1 MLILFPLPSPSPTER
16 ALRGEWSGDG
26 KVRRGT
32 EAGKNRTR
40 RKQGDPIQ
48 GLSSRSPLSHLRILA
63 SSHHMPLS
71 ERHEVS
77 ERHVMTGTTRERSII
92 ARLTASMSLL
102 ASLLPSSYRYRPEG
116 EARREASEARRQA
129 RDERNE
135 MRDRRLA
142 REPGGGAVTH
152 SLLSSF
158 LTLRASPRRSLT
170 LTAWPAARRS
180 DK

>member
-1 MLILFPLPSPSPTER
+1 
-16 ALRGEWSGDG
+16 
-26 KVRRGT
+26 
-32 EAGKNRTR
+32 
-40 RKQGDPIQ
+40 
-48 GLSSRSPLSHLRILA
+48 
-63 SSHHMPLS
+63 
-71 ERHEVS
+71 
-77 ERHVMTGTTRERSII
+77 MTGTTRERSII

>member
-1 MLILFPLPSPSPTER
+1 MSQSSPIAVWFGAHSVPLTSPSPTER

-48 GLSSRSPLSHLRILA
+48 RLSSRSPLSHLRILA

-102 ASLLPSSYRYRPEG
+102 ASGSVSLSGLFTSTSGSGASPEG
-116 EARREASEARRQA
+116 GDPRRIEDKIDSV
-129 RDERNE
+129 
-135 MRDRRLA
+135 
-142 REPGGGAVTH
+142 PF
-152 SLLSSF
+152 LLSLHLSSSSF
-158 LTLRASPRRSLT
+158 TVLRSSGALRAPLRG
-170 LTAWPAARRS
+170 
-180 DK
+180 